1 MKNKKIASVLAIAGL
16 ATGLGFVS
24 AAPASATAA
33 CTTNGYGVTR
43 SGNILAV
50 PATAGGS
57 LQCHL
62 QLGYYGNTA
71 VWYLQYS
78 IAWCYRGYGEAVLNI
93 AVDGNYGPKT
103 MAAVKRV
110 QQIERIT
117 ADGVY
122 GPQTRDAMMHRQDP
136 WEGDQDPNICRKLS
150 W

>member
-1 MKNKKIASVLAIAGL
+1 MKKIVPILSAVGL
-16 ATGLGFVS
+16 AAGFLLASTGP
-24 AAPASATAA
+24 AEASAP
-33 CTTNGYGVTR
+33 CTTKGYGVTR
-43 SGNILAV
+43 SGNILSV
-50 PATAGGS
+50 PATGSGS

-62 QLGYYGNTA
+62 QEGYNGNTA

-103 MAAVKRV
+103 KAAVKRV

-122 GPQTRDAMMHRQDP
+122 GPQTRDAMMHRQDE
-136 WEGDQDPNICRKLS
+136 WEGDQDPNICKKLS